1 MNRRIYF
8 FLAAF
13 CCIAAIVVYKMYNKP
28 HADLTTSKADFNI
41 NAADLLLEFE
51 SNEEAAQT
59 KYLNKIIAVT
69 GTLTEIQQVEN
80 KTIWI
85 LDTGNP
91 LSTIQCEMDP
101 RFLESSKKAEV
112 AGKVVTLQGLCSGKL
127 MDIVMSQVVWKE

>member
-1 MNRRIYF
+1 MNRRVYF

-13 CCIAAIVVYKMYNKP
+13 FCIAAIVVYKMYNKP
-28 HADLTTSKADFNI
+28 HADLTETKADFSMT
-41 NAADLLLEFE
+41 AAALLEEFE
-51 SNEEAAQT
+51 TNEETAQS
-59 KYLNKIIAVT
+59 KYLNKIIAVN
-69 GTLTEIQQVEN
+69 GTITEIQQVEN

-101 RFLESSKKAEV
+101 RFLEKSKNA
-112 AGKVVTLQGLCSGKL
+112 AVVGNAVTVQGLCSGKL